1 MSDSPSRSVSGGMRT
16 PEIHRD
22 VGAYALGVLDTADA
36 FRFED
41 HLMDCPHCALLLGD
55 FDGVRSQL
63 DEYTRRTP
71 ARVAPFV
78 SAGPELL
85 HRMLEGTAA
94 RRRVSRRRRVAL
106 VAAAVVI
113 AVGGP
118 FAIVDAQRGGGS
130 PAGPAAERWTATD
143 RRTGTAAVVTAA
155 ERGWGTDVALEL
167 SKSAAAGVC
176 ALVAVGRDGS
186 EETVMTWTG
195 AGGGGGP
202 MVTWGGAAL
211 RLGEID
217 RFEVRTAEGHRLMTV
232 RGAT

>member
-1 MSDSPSRSVSGGMRT
+1 MRT

-22 VGAYALGVLDTADA
+22 VGAYALGVLDAADA

-41 HLMDCPHCALLLGD
+41 HLMDCPHCTLLLGD
-55 FDGVRSQL
+55 FDAVRGQL
-63 DEYTRRTP
+63 DEYTRQTP
-71 ARVAPFV
+71 ARVAPIV

-94 RRRVSRRRRVAL
+94 RRRVSRRRRLAL
-106 VAAAVVI
+106 LAAAMVV

-130 PAGPAAERWTATD
+130 PAVPTAERWTAKD

-155 ERGWGTDVALEL
+155 ERGWGTDIALEL

-176 ALVAVGRDGS
+176 ALIAVGRDGS
-186 EETVMTWTG
+186 EETVMTW
-195 AGGGGGP
+195 AARADSDAP

-211 RLGEID
+211 RPYEID
-217 RFEVRTAEGHRLMTV
+217 RFEVRTADGNRLMTV
-232 RGAT
+232 RGG

>member
-1 MSDSPSRSVSGGMRT
+1 MRT

-22 VGAYALGVLDTADA
+22 VGAYALGVLDAADA

-55 FDGVRSQL
+55 FDGVKGQL
-63 DEYTRRTP
+63 DAYTRQTP

-94 RRRVSRRRRVAL
+94 RRRVSRRRRLAL

-118 FAIVDAQRGGGS
+118 YAIVDAQWGGGGS
-130 PAGPAAERWTATD
+130 PTVPAAERWTATD

-155 ERGWGTDVALEL
+155 EKGWGTDVALEL
-167 SKSAAAGVC
+167 SKSAATGVC

-186 EETVMTWTG
+186 EETVMTWTARG
-195 AGGGGGP
+195 AGDGP

-211 RLGEID
+211 PLGEID
-217 RFEVRTAEGHRLMTV
+217 RFEVRTAGGHRLMTV
-232 RGAT
+232 RGG

>member
-85 HRMLEGTAA
+85 HRMLEGTVA

-130 PAGPAAERWTATD
+130 PGGPAAERWTATD

-195 AGGGGGP
+195 AGDGGGP

-217 RFEVRTAEGHRLMTV
+217 RFEVRTADGHRLMTV

>member
-106 VAAAVVI
+106 VAAAAVI

-130 PAGPAAERWTATD
+130 PGGPAAERWTATD

-195 AGGGGGP
+195 AGVGGGP

>member
-1 MSDSPSRSVSGGMRT
+1 MSDLPSRPVSGGMRT

-22 VGAYALGVLDTADA
+22 VGAYALGVLDAADA

-55 FDGVRSQL
+55 FDGVKGQL
-63 DEYTRRTP
+63 DAYTRQTP

-94 RRRVSRRRRVAL
+94 RPRVSRRRRLAL

-118 FAIVDAQRGGGS
+118 YAIVDAQWGGGGS
-130 PAGPAAERWTATD
+130 PTVPAAERWTATD

-155 ERGWGTDVALEL
+155 EKGWGTEVALEL
-167 SKSAAAGVC
+167 SKSAATGVC

-186 EETVMTWTG
+186 EETVMTWTASG
-195 AGGGGGP
+195 AADGP

-211 RLGEID
+211 PLGEID
-217 RFEVRTAEGHRLMTV
+217 RFEVRTAGGHRLMTV
-232 RGAT
+232 RGG